1 LEGVDADLIIFVTA
15 SDEPEENFMA
25 WASSCVRDRVTGR
38 PIAGQINYNIPHI
51 STDIDDFES
60 QVDVTLHE
68 VRINY

>member
-1 LEGVDADLIIFVTA
+1 
-15 SDEPEENFMA
+15 MA
-25 WASSCVRDRVTGR
+25 WASSCIRDKVTGR

-68 VRINY
+68 VNNK